1 MSIPKGKDKN
11 RLLFGRPFITWSW
24 APEQVFADDV
34 PVITHPQNEWS
45 TIDFLEIRC
54 KGTKIPR
61 NHQTIYQIFIIL
73 IFCKFLKSSNLSF

>member
-34 PVITHPQNEWS
+34 PVITHPSISGGQPLISQKSAAKVRIFHE
-45 TIDFLEIRC
+45 TTKQFIR
-54 KGTKIPR
+54 
-61 NHQTIYQIFIIL
+61 
-73 IFCKFLKSSNLSF
+73 NL